1 MGLWPSNKRLSTL
14 SLFTPALSF
23 LFLFCFIFIFQS
35 AKHGE
40 NCGGCGVRCSAVID
54 SKLKLNKQYTE
65 NERARVNEMW
75 GVNDTLS
82 SRFRRRISNKFV
94 PMVAVSDPFSFHPFL
109 LFSPFF
115 PFRQFARLPTSTS
128 PSPECKRLKRT
139 FFFTTNTTFKY
150 MRKKWLNYTC
160 KCTLSNFI

>member
-14 SLFTPALSF
+14 SLFTPRSIVF
-23 LFLFCFIFIFQS
+23 ISILFYFIFQS

-109 LFSPFF
+109 LFSFF
-115 PFRQFARLPTSTS
+115 LPPSVCSLDSLPLPHLLLNANDWNELSFS
-128 PSPECKRLKRT
+128 PQTQLS
-139 FFFTTNTTFKY
+139 NTCVKSGWTI
-150 MRKKWLNYTC
+150 RVSVQ
-160 KCTLSNFI
+160 SNFI